1 MSDIKD
7 SREYLRPYLA
17 DMAAVEKHIL
27 EAVERQSNDDGF
39 KKLPQALQLVNRI
52 ESTLRGHV
60 QTLESQLERFPGG
73 GVAGAVKGTVTGVLG
88 VFAGLYDKVRTE
100 TASRGLRDDYT
111 ALNLATVSYVMLHTS
126 ALALGEAATA
136 ELALKNLKDLTPL
149 VMQLNEI
156 IPEAVVREL
165 AEQGKAFDAS
175 IVQRAVHSTQEAWSA
190 TAATAAAHV

>member
-27 EAVERQSNDDGF
+27 EAVERQVKDDDF
-39 KKLPQALQLVNRI
+39 KKLPQALQLVSRI

-60 QTLESQLERFPGG
+60 QTLESQLDKFPGG

-88 VFAGLYDKVRTE
+88 AFAGLYDKVRSE

-111 ALNLATVSYVMLHTS
+111 ALNLAAVSYTMLHTS
-126 ALALGEAATA
+126 ALALGESSTA
-136 ELALKNLKDLTPL
+136 DLALRNLKDLAPL
-149 VMQLNEI
+149 IMQLNEA
-156 IPEAVVREL
+156 IPEVVVREL
-165 AEQGKAFDAS
+165 VEQGKPFDAS
-175 IVQRAVHSTQEAWSA
+175 VVQRAARATQEAWST
-190 TAATAAAHV
+190 TAATVGAHV